1 MVTNQCASPPAGRT
15 DEDSHEV
22 VLGELRLPNSAMSA
36 RTARAFV
43 RNTMDAWHLGDAD
56 VARLAVTELVG
67 NAWKHA
73 LGPGDSAIRIVVV
86 RAGSYVRV
94 EVHDPCP
101 TLPHVTA
108 ADEFGESG
116 RGLMLLSEMVE
127 DWGSFP
133 TVSGKAVWF
142 ATRRSDRVP
151 ELVDERPA

>member
-1 MVTNQCASPPAGRT
+1 
-15 DEDSHEV
+15 
-22 VLGELRLPNSAMSA
+22 
-36 RTARAFV
+36 
-43 RNTMDAWHLGDAD
+43 MDAWHLGDAE

-73 LGPGDSAIRIVVV
+73 PGPGDSAIRVVVV

-108 ADEFGESG
+108 ADDLGESG

-133 TVSGKAVWF
+133 TASGKVVWF
-142 ATRRSDRVP
+142 ATRSDHVP
-151 ELVDERPA
+151 ELVDERSA